1 MIPDTTLTPSD
12 RPRRPHVTVSCR
24 PQLPVPMI
32 IHTGIYIAIIL
43 PGPDPRVA
51 IGPFSEQI
59 HSEIVEHK
67 LPEFFGKCRDR

>member
-1 MIPDTTLTPSD
+1 
-12 RPRRPHVTVSCR
+12 
-24 PQLPVPMI
+24 MI